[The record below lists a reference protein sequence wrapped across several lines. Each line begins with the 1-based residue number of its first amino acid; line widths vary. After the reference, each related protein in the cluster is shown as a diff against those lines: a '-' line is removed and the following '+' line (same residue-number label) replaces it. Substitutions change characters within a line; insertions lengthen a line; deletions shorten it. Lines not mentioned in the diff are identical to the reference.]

1 MVSAMMATIKIT
13 DRGSGVILRPM
24 NSSSDCPFTY
34 RPSTEISGTIINGEE
49 FLSENVFRYLLFC
62 LYFRRNHNCPLAV
75 RKRTSRGHL
84 RAVAVNYRDSSKANN
99 SGIVFPSPSYWSTPR
114 PRQSFRYLHVFPSP
128 SFFRIIS
135 WIYWS

>member
-62 LYFRRNHNCPLAV
+62 LLSVGITIALWLNGKERRGGICVLSPLIIETVAKPITRALYFR
-75 RKRTSRGHL
+75 
-84 RAVAVNYRDSSKANN
+84 
-99 SGIVFPSPSYWSTPR
+99 
-114 PRQSFRYLHVFPSP
+114 P
-128 SFFRIIS
+128 SFIGQYPGQGNRSVICMSSPHHHSFE
-135 WIYWS
+135 